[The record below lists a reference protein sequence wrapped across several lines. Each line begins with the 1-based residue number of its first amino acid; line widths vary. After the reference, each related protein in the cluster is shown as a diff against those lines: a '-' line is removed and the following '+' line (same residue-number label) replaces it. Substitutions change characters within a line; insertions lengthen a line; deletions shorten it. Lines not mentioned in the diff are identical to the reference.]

1 MVYPR
6 VFHVC
11 TLLIG
16 LTLVTGCASS
26 IAQMQTGKV
35 LKKGAIEAGAG
46 LSAPIA
52 PSTFE
57 RLKVLGQAAYDAAT
71 SADVQGTTLSDD
83 DVRDLVE
90 AGLGIILFNPSVV
103 TEFWGRYGLLDRV
116 DVGVRWGGARLLL
129 DARVQL
135 LRDESAGVDAALTL
149 GYAHHS
155 DLGPSIVKPL
165 FDVFEK
171 LSILNFSRED
181 VIVDLAFSR
190 QRGVFGWYGAVG
202 YTLAMTDFGAS
213 TPSELQTVT
222 DLGQAN
228 FANSMH
234 VIRGVAGVS
243 LKYKFLWLRA
253 ELAVA
258 RVLLEPTILDV
269 ELDLSAWQVS
279 PGLAVGVQW

>member
-1 MVYPR
+1 M
-6 VFHVC
+6 
-11 TLLIG
+11 
-16 LTLVTGCASS
+16 
-26 IAQMQTGKV
+26 
-35 LKKGAIEAGAG
+35 
-46 LSAPIA
+46 
-52 PSTFE
+52 
-57 RLKVLGQAAYDAAT
+57 
-71 SADVQGTTLSDD
+71 
-83 DVRDLVE
+83 
-90 AGLGIILFNPSVV
+90 
-103 TEFWGRYGLLDRV
+103 
-116 DVGVRWGGARLLL
+116 
-129 DARVQL
+129 
-135 LRDESAGVDAALTL
+135 
-149 GYAHHS
+149 
-155 DLGPSIVKPL
+155 
-165 FDVFEK
+165 FEK

-181 VIVDLAFSR
+181 VVVDLAFSR

-234 VIRGVAGVS
+234 VIRGVAGAS
-243 LKYKFLWLRA
+243 LKYKFLWVRA